1 VSVAFDNAYRQL
13 SSAFSG
19 KASKRAAARFYPLA
33 ELPVQRS
40 AGFLCLSVVLDV
52 QEHRRRSSELS
63 FDWSNERPSG
73 EFRFEEAPVELPEDI
88 RRTIEKSGDQDTI
101 LDVVSRLQ
109 SEEVK
114 ITHDVIAAIVATIA
128 ATKGGAVC

>member
-1 VSVAFDNAYRQL
+1 
-13 SSAFSG
+13 
-19 KASKRAAARFYPLA
+19 
-33 ELPVQRS
+33 
-40 AGFLCLSVVLDV
+40 
-52 QEHRRRSSELS
+52 
-63 FDWSNERPSG
+63 
-73 EFRFEEAPVELPEDI
+73 VELPEDI